1 MKFRPW
7 LRVAAALAILAGL
20 LWWHSTSAFVAALK
34 AVDGPSVLAALA
46 AGLFTTVCAAAR
58 WSLIARRLGLPLPL
72 PGAVAAYYRAVFLNA
87 VLPAGVLGDVHRAV
101 SHGHR
106 SGDLGRGV
114 RAVVLERAAGQ
125 IVLVLAC
132 LAVLPARPALL
143 ASLTPALIPAAL
155 LLSVLVAL
163 ARWRHRAVAAAFAE
177 ARGVLPAWPAV
188 AALSAAALAG
198 HLALFVVAAR
208 AAGSHAPLI
217 ELLPLLLLA
226 LLVMG
231 LPLNV
236 GGWGPR
242 EAVTALAFGAAGL
255 GSAEGLTISVVYGV
269 LTFVAALPGALA
281 LLVQHREAG
290 PERPDEA
297 RERVPAL
304 AGRGQ

>member
-1 MKFRPW
+1 MKLRPW

-34 AVDGPSVLAALA
+34 AVDGPSVAAALA
-46 AGLFTTVCAAAR
+46 VGLLSTVCAAAR
-58 WSLIARRLGLPLPL
+58 WRLIARRLGLPLPL
-72 PGAVAAYYRAVFLNA
+72 PGAVVAYYRALFLNA

-106 SGDLGRGV
+106 SGDVGRGV

-132 LAVLPARPALL
+132 LAVLPARPSLL

-155 LLSVLVAL
+155 VLSVLLAL
-163 ARWRHRAVAAAFAE
+163 ARWRHRAVAAALAE
-177 ARGVLPAWPAV
+177 ARGVLAAWPGIAG
-188 AALSAAALAG
+188 LSVAALAG

-208 AAGSHAPLI
+208 AAGSHAPLT
-217 ELLPLLLLA
+217 ELLPLMLLA

-231 LPLNV
+231 LPINV

-269 LTFVAALPGALA
+269 LTFVSALPGGLA
-281 LLVQHREAG
+281 LLVQHREAA

-297 RERVPAL
+297 GQRVPAL
-304 AGRGQ
+304 AGGGQ

>member
-1 MKFRPW
+1 MKFWPW
-7 LRVAAALAILAGL
+7 LRVLAALAILAGL

-34 AVDGPSVLAALA
+34 AVDGPSVAAALLI
-46 AGLFTTVCAAAR
+46 GLFSTVCAAAR
-58 WSLIARRLGLPLPL
+58 WRLIARGLGLPLPL
-72 PGAVAAYYRAVFLNA
+72 RGAVAAYYRALFLNA

-132 LAVLPARPALL
+132 LAVLPARPSLL
-143 ASLTPALIPAAL
+143 ASLKPALIPAVL
-155 LLSVLVAL
+155 LLSLLAAL
-163 ARWRHRAVAAAFAE
+163 ARWRHRAVAAAFTE
-177 ARGVLPAWPAV
+177 ARGVLAAWPGIT
-188 AALSAAALAG
+188 ALSAAALAG

-208 AAGSHAPLI
+208 AAGSHAPLV

-231 LPLNV
+231 LPINV

-269 LTFVAALPGALA
+269 LTFVSALPGALT
-281 LLVQHREAG
+281 LLVEHREAV
-290 PERPDEA
+290 PERPDET

-304 AGRGQ
+304 AGGGQ

>member
-1 MKFRPW
+1 VKLRAW

-34 AVDGPSVLAALA
+34 AVDGPSIAAALA

-58 WSLIARRLGLPLPL
+58 WRLIARRLGLPLPL
-72 PGAVAAYYRAVFLNA
+72 PGAVAAYYRAQFLNA

-106 SGDLGRGV
+106 AGDVGRGV
-114 RAVVLERAAGQ
+114 RAVVFERAAGQ

-132 LAVLPARPALL
+132 LAVLPARPSLL

-155 LLSVLVAL
+155 VLSVLLAL

-177 ARGVLPAWPAV
+177 ARGVLPAWPGIAG
-188 AALSAAALAG
+188 LSAAALAG

-217 ELLPLLLLA
+217 ELLPLMLLA

-231 LPLNV
+231 LPINV

-269 LTFVAALPGALA
+269 LTFVSALPGALA
-281 LLVQHREAG
+281 LLVQHREAA
-290 PERPDEA
+290 PERLDEA

>member
-1 MKFRPW
+1 MKLRPW

-34 AVDGPSVLAALA
+34 AVDGPSVAAALA
-46 AGLFTTVCAAAR
+46 AGLFSTVCAAAR
-58 WSLIARRLGLPLPL
+58 WRLIARRLGLPLPL
-72 PGAVAAYYRAVFLNA
+72 TGAVAAYYRALFLNA

-106 SGDLGRGV
+106 AGDVGRGV

-132 LAVLPARPALL
+132 LAVLPARPSLL

-155 LLSVLVAL
+155 VLSVLLAL
-163 ARWRHRAVAAAFAE
+163 ARWRHRAVAAALAE
-177 ARGVLPAWPAV
+177 ARGVLAAWPGV
-188 AALSAAALAG
+188 AGLSVAALAG

-231 LPLNV
+231 LPINV

-269 LTFVAALPGALA
+269 LTFVSALPGALA
-281 LLVQHREAG
+281 LLVQHGEAAPERLDEAG
-290 PERPDEA
+290 
-297 RERVPAL
+297 ERVPAL
-304 AGRGQ
+304 AGGGQ

>member
-1 MKFRPW
+1 VKLRPW

-34 AVDGPSVLAALA
+34 AVDGPSVAAALA
-46 AGLFTTVCAAAR
+46 AGLFSTVCAAAR
-58 WSLIARRLGLPLPL
+58 WRLIARRLGLPLPL
-72 PGAVAAYYRAVFLNA
+72 TGAVAAYYRALFLNA

-106 SGDLGRGV
+106 AGDVGRGV

-132 LAVLPARPALL
+132 LAVLPARPSLL

-155 LLSVLVAL
+155 VLSVLLAL
-163 ARWRHRAVAAAFAE
+163 ARWRHRAVAAALAE
-177 ARGVLPAWPAV
+177 ARGVLAAWPGIAG
-188 AALSAAALAG
+188 LSVAALAG

-231 LPLNV
+231 LPINV

-269 LTFVAALPGALA
+269 LTFVSALPGALA
-281 LLVQHREAG
+281 LLVQHGEAA

-297 RERVPAL
+297 GERVPAL
-304 AGRGQ
+304 AGGGQ